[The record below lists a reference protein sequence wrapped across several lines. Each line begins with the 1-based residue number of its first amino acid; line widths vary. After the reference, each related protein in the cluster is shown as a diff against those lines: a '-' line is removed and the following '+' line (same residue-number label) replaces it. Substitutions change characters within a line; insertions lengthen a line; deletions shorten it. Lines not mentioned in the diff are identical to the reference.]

1 MLPVQNRSWAAHAD
15 QVSPRPSPPSQGISP
30 EDASPSP
37 DTTMKAK
44 DDKLPHDASVFVGSL
59 PSNIDQGDLTRMLM
73 EHLSEHTQ
81 IKNIKV
87 VRDSKGGVCAFVQC
101 ENASSATALIQTLH
115 SSAPKPFLGRIL
127 RYEPA
132 RAFRTLLISYRT
144 PTHLARSVG
153 PNGSSLVSFASQEVE
168 LEVPIAMRIWKH
180 RNSSILYNSEA
191 SQAEEHHEMVD
202 SDGLDSAIFL
212 DTMKYDGETLH
223 KLASYFGP
231 LEMFCALPAE
241 SCEDGS
247 GDVENANPDYALY
260 PAPHNARRSS
270 GMATDCWEVKWE
282 HRDDCVSALMTLRRV
297 PHLTVTWAH
306 QPASPTQATYPNYH
320 HLPEAPTY
328 SFHVQ
333 HGTFPQSTNAM
344 LHTPPRQPVETNA
357 IYQADK
363 GFSRHQGRPLAQPLS
378 PLSSTTAARYHRSP
392 EAGTPFSR
400 IPGSLSHTEEGFAT
414 TTVSQKPWSSE
425 DQEAPDEDQDLDSS
439 GTVDVG
445 AQELYI
451 PQTPAL
457 DTSSITPLTPG
468 SQFPLTP
475 TTGGFDTSRDLT
487 SKSFGEDIHNVTE
500 SRDPRSQR
508 EIDPTTLFVGGLEMF
523 GPGAWDEEK
532 VRKFFSRFGGLESVK
547 VVRPLNACAA
557 FAFVKFDNA
566 ESPARAVYEEHNRV
580 YEGRAMRVQLRDCNP
595 PKNIW
600 KYGRP
605 RGKFH
610 QNHHGPQRRF
620 NFRPPYDGQEK
631 GLFRQPA
638 TGGNTMMANSN
649 DGSDIHLSSLASAL
663 PSYEGSERNES
674 PRGSETVITHSSTSD
689 ATKNPSNDPD
699 AEQYREWYDEP
710 VSPVQTPAPFSLGS
724 SVSAAGVQL
733 PAQTYPYLPGPYF
746 PPPPWMHPYMHQA
759 PYQVPCYTG
768 YPVYPPSVASPQ
780 HIAQPSSPPSPDTG
794 GPATV
799 APHVWPAMGM
809 YGSYVPYAVVSP
821 RPQMVEQGLIPPVAT
836 QAPLMPTG
844 FIQNEQGTLIP
855 VYQPEALDQ
864 YMAGSGGTPA
874 SLPNARDANAQR
886 WVPYNHGRPY
896 DLGSIQPPTPHT
908 IQNQDRQRNIETS
921 SVPPQRFPEFQKSP
935 VPFRGPDGNL
945 NTVSSPLYRRQ
956 GARRECQPNYNA
968 VRNHNNH
975 PRTFNSRSGRPFVQQ
990 FGTPQTPDRRGEV
1003 QPGIHWER

>member
-1 MLPVQNRSWAAHAD
+1 MLTVQNRSWAVHSD
-15 QVSPRPSPPSQGISP
+15 QVSPLPYPPSQGVSP
-30 EDASPSP
+30 EDAFPP
-37 DTTMKAK
+37 ADTTMTMKAK

-153 PNGSSLVSFASQEVE
+153 PNESNLVSFASQEVE
-168 LEVPIAMRIWKH
+168 LEVPNSMRIWKH
-180 RNSSILYNSEA
+180 RNSRFHSILYNSEA
-191 SQAEEHHEMVD
+191 SQAEQHHETVD
-202 SDGLDSAIFL
+202 SDGLESTIFL
-212 DTMKYDGETLH
+212 DSMKYDGETLH

-231 LEMFCALPAE
+231 LETFCVLPVE
-241 SCEDGS
+241 SCDDAAE
-247 GDVENANPDYALY
+247 DVEKADPDYALY
-260 PAPHNARRSS
+260 PAPHNARRSP
-270 GMATDCWEVKWE
+270 GMATACWEVKWE
-282 HRDDCVSALMTLRRV
+282 HRDDCFNYSGAR
-297 PHLTVTWAH
+297 HWA
-306 QPASPTQATYPNYH
+306 
-320 HLPEAPTY
+320 
-328 SFHVQ
+328 
-333 HGTFPQSTNAM
+333 
-344 LHTPPRQPVETNA
+344 
-357 IYQADK
+357 
-363 GFSRHQGRPLAQPLS
+363 
-378 PLSSTTAARYHRSP
+378 P
-392 EAGTPFSR
+392 EAGTPFSKFS
-400 IPGSLSHTEEGFAT
+400 GSLSHTEEGIAAAT
-414 TTVSQKPWSSE
+414 ISQKPWSSE
-425 DQEAPDEDQDLDSS
+425 DQETQDEDQYARDFDSS
-439 GTVDVG
+439 DTVDVG

-475 TTGGFDTSRDLT
+475 TTSGFDTSQELT
-487 SKSFGEDIHNVTE
+487 TKSFGEDDHNVTE
-500 SRDPRSQR
+500 PRDPRSQR

-566 ESPARAVYEEHNRV
+566 ESPARAVYEEVIYLTIDATTSLLIPQQHNRV

-620 NFRPPYDGQEK
+620 NFRPPYDGQER
-631 GLFRQPA
+631 GLFRLPTA
-638 TGGNTMMANSN
+638 GLGGNATMANS
-649 DGSDIHLSSLASAL
+649 SDASNIQLSSLASAL
-663 PSYEGSERNES
+663 PSYEGSERNAS
-674 PRGSETVITHSSTSD
+674 PRGSETVIAHSSASD
-689 ATKNPSNDPD
+689 ATKSSSNDPE

-710 VSPVQTPAPFSLGS
+710 VSPVHTPAPSTLGS
-724 SVSAAGVQL
+724 SVSAAGVQF
-733 PAQTYPYLPGPYF
+733 PAQTYPYLPNGPYF

-759 PYQVPCYTG
+759 PYQVPYYTG
-768 YPVYPPSVASPQ
+768 YPMYSPSVPPPQ
-780 HIAQPSSPPSPDTG
+780 QITQPSSPPSSDTG

-821 RPQMVEQGLIPPVAT
+821 RPQMAEQGLVPPMAT

-874 SLPNARDANAQR
+874 SLPNTRDANTQR
-886 WVPYNHGRPY
+886 WVPFNGRPY
-896 DLGSIQPPTPHT
+896 DLGSIQPSTPHT
-908 IQNQDRQRNIETS
+908 IPNPDRPKNIETS
-921 SVPPQRFPEFQKSP
+921 SAPPQRFPESQKSP

-945 NTVSSPLYRRQ
+945 NTLPSPLYRRQ

-968 VRNHNNH
+968 VRNNNNH
-975 PRTFNSRSGRPFVQQ
+975 PWTFNSRPRRPFVQQ
-990 FGTPQTPDRRGEV
+990 FGAPQTSDQRGEA
-1003 QPGIHWER
+1003 QSGNHWER